1 MANINPKIFKAYDI
15 RGIYPVDLD
24 EAGIERTARAIY
36 SFFKKKLNKEAVTVL
51 IARDMR
57 TSSPSL
63 FENVKKAL
71 VAMGANVVDAG
82 MLSTPTF
89 YFAVSYYNYEAGIQ
103 VTASHNP
110 KEYNGMKFV
119 INTPNGL
126 LKIGKPTGMED
137 VKASVMSDEQFP
149 DAATPGTVTEKTG
162 VGEDEVKNALTVL
175 GNPQI
180 KKFKI
185 VADPANAMAI
195 TYLEALEKQ
204 VPMELIKMNF
214 ELDGTFPVHQPDPM
228 QPKNLIDLQ
237 KRVKE
242 EGADLGLAPDGDGD
256 RLFIVDENADVVP
269 PSLIVGIIA
278 EEMLKKTPGGKVVV
292 DQKYILTPEK
302 VVKEFGGEL
311 ALSKTGHAFITEK
324 LTQIGGI
331 FAGEASAHYY
341 YKATGNAESQ
351 VMTIINVLAVLT
363 EENKP
368 LSVVAEKFRR
378 SYESSEINFA
388 VSNAQEIQDAMKEK
402 YHDGE
407 LSELDG
413 VTFRYPEWRFNLRS
427 SNTEPLL
434 RLNLEAYDKATMEA
448 KRDEVIAAIK
458 AVAHM
463 EEAPEH

>member
-15 RGIYPVDLD
+15 RGVYPVDLD
-24 EAGIERTARAIY
+24 EGGIARTARAIY
-36 SFFKKKLNKEAVTVL
+36 TFFKQKLNKETITVL
-51 IARDMR
+51 IACDMR

-63 FENVKKAL
+63 FAEVKKAL

-137 VKASVMSDEQFP
+137 IKASVMSDAQFP
-149 DAATPGTVTEKTG
+149 DAATPGTVTQKTG
-162 VGEDEVKNALTVL
+162 VLEDEVSNALSVL
-175 GNPQI
+175 GNPPI

-204 VPMELIKMNF
+204 VPMELVKMNF
-214 ELDGTFPVHQPDPM
+214 TLDGTFPVHQPDPM
-228 QPKNLIDLQ
+228 QPKNLVDLQ
-237 KRVKE
+237 KRVAE
-242 EGADLGLAPDGDGD
+242 EKADFGLAPDGDGD
-256 RLFIVDENADVVP
+256 RLFIIDEKSQVIP
-269 PSLIVGIIA
+269 PSLVVGMIGK
-278 EEMLKKTPGGKVVV
+278 EMLKKYPGGKVVV
-292 DQKYILTPEK
+292 DQKYILTAEK
-302 VVKEFGGEL
+302 VIAELGGKVE
-311 ALSKTGHAFITEK
+311 LSKTGHAYITEK

-351 VMTIINVLAVLT
+351 VMTILSVLAVLT
-363 EENKP
+363 EEKKP
-368 LSVVAEKFRR
+368 LSEVAEEFRR
-378 SYESSEINFA
+378 SFESGEINYA
-388 VSNAQEIQDAMKEK
+388 VSNAKDVQESLKQK

-413 VTFRYPEWRFNLRS
+413 VTVRYADWRFNVRS

-434 RLNLEAYDKATMEA
+434 RLNVEAYDKAIMEA
-448 KRDEVIAAIK
+448 KRDEVITAIK

-463 EEAPEH
+463 EESVEH